1 MRMSRELLLSRRQ
14 FVSTVSA
21 LALTGLALPKTIS
34 ALVENKDEFI
44 MVNGWVLKRSET
56 A

>member
-14 FVSTVSA
+14 FVSSVSA
-21 LALTGLALPKTIS
+21 LALTGLALPKLVS
-34 ALVENKDEFI
+34 APAEGRDEFI
-44 MVNGWVLKRSET
+44 VVNGWVLKRSET